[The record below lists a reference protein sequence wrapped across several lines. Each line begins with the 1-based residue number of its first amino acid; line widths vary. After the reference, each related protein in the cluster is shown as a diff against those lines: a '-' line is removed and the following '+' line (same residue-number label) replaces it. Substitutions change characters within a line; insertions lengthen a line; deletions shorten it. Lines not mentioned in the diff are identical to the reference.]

1 MLVGGCLPESSLGQ
15 VYTNGVYSENGKTI
29 EIDKSF
35 HEIAP
40 TNKPEILYF
49 SNELIAKVNT
59 NGDFVI
65 NSFFQEILNTNIF
78 PEKIKSIT
86 HNFAATLN
94 KGSVIVTYAGGD
106 ENSSCII
113 STPFTDH
120 ELSKG
125 TFYFQVTDNKV
136 IVFTLDGSLKS
147 SANNKSVAN
156 TQTGY
161 ALVAI
166 QNDGNGVLDSK
177 ISVYTDRVKPVIIEK
192 LTLESKDV
200 INIKNS
206 IIFIKINDKIVGVV
220 IN

>member
-35 HEIAP
+35 HEITP
-40 TNKPEILYF
+40 TTKPEMLYF

-59 NGDFVI
+59 NSDFVI
-65 NSFFQEILNTNIF
+65 NSFFQEILNTNKS
-78 PEKIKSIT
+78 PEKIKSTT

-94 KGSVIVTYAGGD
+94 KGSIIVTYAGGD
-106 ENSSCII
+106 ENSSCVI

-125 TFYFQVTDNKV
+125 TFYFQVADNKV

-147 SANNKSVAN
+147 SANNKNSAT
-156 TQTGY
+156 TQSGY
-161 ALVAI
+161 ALVAV
-166 QNDGNGVLDSK
+166 QNDGGGVLDSK
-177 ISVYTDRVKPVIIEK
+177 VSVYTDRVKPAIIEK
-192 LTLESKDV
+192 LTAESKEV
-200 INIKNS
+200 TSIKNS
-206 IIFIKINDKIVGVV
+206 IIFIKINDKTVGVV